1 MLKGIFWK
9 NKTKNGPFLGKKGAV
24 GIFVNER
31 NSFLDKAF
39 KLLKKWEEKL
49 VETHREMI

>member
-1 MLKGIFWK
+1 MSLF
-9 NKTKNGPFLGKKGAV
+9 GAV
-24 GIFVNER
+24 GNEMKT
-31 NSFLDKAF
+31 SLDKAF